1 MQNLSDATF
10 DLSKNVGKVDKIKA
24 PAFSGK
30 VAAKKVGP
38 LATAGVPSSKDLR
51 RQAAQGEG
59 PLAKVEMPD
68 FGDESARGAFGFS
81 AQFFD
86 DMTASV
92 ENFGAVAGNVFQGLG
107 DVMNTMF
114 ENQLA
119 KIEEVKM
126 ADLEQLD
133 RDHAYTAF
141 LAEQEKLRVA
151 NMSVAERKE
160 FLMKQDFE
168 KKKQAI
174 EEKAANESAKI
185 RRKQAKLNKAASIFN
200 ATINTAQGVTAALA
214 NANIPL
220 SVAIGIAG
228 AAQVA
233 AITASPLPALAEG
246 GIAFGDSLVRVGEYS
261 GANVNP
267 EVIAPLNKLEKMM
280 GGSRVE
286 VFGSISGQDI
296 VLSSERFGHSQNRS
310 F

>member
-1 MQNLSDATF
+1 M
-10 DLSKNVGKVDKIKA
+10 
-24 PAFSGK
+24 
-30 VAAKKVGP
+30 
-38 LATAGVPSSKDLR
+38 
-51 RQAAQGEG
+51 
-59 PLAKVEMPD
+59 
-68 FGDESARGAFGFS
+68 
-81 AQFFD
+81 
-86 DMTASV
+86 
-92 ENFGAVAGNVFQGLG
+92 
-107 DVMNTMF
+107 
-114 ENQLA
+114 
-119 KIEEVKM
+119 
-126 ADLEQLD
+126 
-133 RDHAYTAF
+133 
-141 LAEQEKLRVA
+141 
-151 NMSVAERKE
+151 
-160 FLMKQDFE
+160 
-168 KKKQAI
+168 
-174 EEKAANESAKI
+174 
-185 RRKQAKLNKAASIFN
+185 QAKLNKAASIFN